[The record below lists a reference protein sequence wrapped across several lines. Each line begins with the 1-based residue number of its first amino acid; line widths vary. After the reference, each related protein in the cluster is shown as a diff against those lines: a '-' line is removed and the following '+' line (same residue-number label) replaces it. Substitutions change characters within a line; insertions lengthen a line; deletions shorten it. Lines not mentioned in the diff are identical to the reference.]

1 MITALFF
8 AAELV
13 LYGLILTQGGS
24 ALVWSSFGA
33 IALCFLYSLKGK
45 GSRFLKTG
53 LLCTVFAD
61 FCLVVCS
68 PVQRLWGMA
77 FFLCAQSAY
86 ALHLHRQKKSKPI
99 LRLRQLLLIII
110 VLVTVL
116 VLRGKTDALALISVC
131 YYVLLITNMIHA
143 FAAGDRLFAV
153 ALCLFILCD
162 TVIGLQVAAG
172 AYLPIAEGSGLYRI
186 IFMNFN
192 LAWFFYL
199 PSQVLI
205 AKRTWSK

>member
-24 ALVWSSFGA
+24 VLVWSSFGA
-33 IALCFLYSLKGK
+33 IVLCFLYSLKGK
-45 GSRFLKTG
+45 GSRFLKVG
-53 LLCTVFAD
+53 LLCTVLAD
-61 FCLVVCS
+61 FCLVICS
-68 PVQRLWGMA
+68 PVQRLLGMA
-77 FFLCAQSAY
+77 FFLCAQSFY

-99 LRLRQLLLIII
+99 LRLRQILIIII

-116 VLRGKTDALALISVC
+116 VLRGKTDALAIISVC

-143 FAAGDRLFAV
+143 FVAGDWLFAV

-192 LAWFFYL
+192 LAWLFYL